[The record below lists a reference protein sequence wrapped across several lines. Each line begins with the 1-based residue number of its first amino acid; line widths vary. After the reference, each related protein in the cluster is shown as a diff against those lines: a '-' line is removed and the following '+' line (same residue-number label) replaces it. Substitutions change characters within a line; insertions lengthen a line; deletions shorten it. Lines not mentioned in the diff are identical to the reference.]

1 MGGQNGGGDLFSYWK
16 EYCFLRALTGTGKL
30 SHKCLYRKI
39 LEWFKSVIS
48 LDPFKA
54 MNIYTSWSTVLVNLS
69 FFFFFFPQY
78 LAHMSLSWKEKK
90 GGKNSRC
97 WTRKPWWWNQP
108 FDYLLILIHKTA
120 LQVAS
125 GGLNA
130 NLALPVDKKCS
141 QMSFVTGFP
150 MGINGLQEELF
161 LSSRERYSS
170 PDSKLYHRKLFD
182 KCFII
187 WFPQICSTR
196 LVGTQ
201 SDLLQQASMVTLR
214 TLVFRK
220 VIDLKKDKMLVEY

>member
-1 MGGQNGGGDLFSYWK
+1 MVVVIYSPIEKSIAFSGHWQALGNYLTSAYIEKSSNGLNQSSLLTPLKQWIFIPAEALSWWI
-16 EYCFLRALTGTGKL
+16 FL
-30 SHKCLYRKI
+30 
-39 LEWFKSVIS
+39 
-48 LDPFKA
+48 
-54 MNIYTSWSTVLVNLS
+54 

-220 VIDLKKDKMLVEY
+220 VIVLKKDKMLVEY